1 MSNPTIKVKAGTLR
15 RAAEAADGLRG
26 KNVYLLVGV
35 DTFEA
40 VERLPDPVP
49 EDVFIIACR
58 TEDHPVS
65 GRPDLLELKAVTQQG
80 LQTKVQE
87 LKDAYDAVCWRESAI
102 EKFVQPYYARL
113 YGVDAPVRLGLLQE
127 AWRDPRVFAVAH
139 LPKSEPFETE
149 GRFNLESGA
158 TRIDSDFHVLTVGTE
173 ESSYVPEKFVLKFL
187 R

>member
-1 MSNPTIKVKAGTLR
+1 MSTPTIKVKASTLR

-26 KNVYLLVGV
+26 KNVYLLVGE
-35 DTFEA
+35 DDFEA
-40 VERLPDPVP
+40 VERLPNPLP

-58 TEDHPVS
+58 TDDHPVS

-80 LQTKVQE
+80 LQTKEHE
-87 LKDAYDAVCWRESAI
+87 LKDTYDAVCWRESAI

-113 YGVDAPVRLGLLQE
+113 YGVDAPLRLRLLQE

-149 GRFNLESGA
+149 GLFKFDSGV
-158 TRIDSDFHVLTVGTE
+158 TRIDSDFHVLTAGTE
-173 ESSYVPEKFVLKFL
+173 EDAYIPEAFVLQFL